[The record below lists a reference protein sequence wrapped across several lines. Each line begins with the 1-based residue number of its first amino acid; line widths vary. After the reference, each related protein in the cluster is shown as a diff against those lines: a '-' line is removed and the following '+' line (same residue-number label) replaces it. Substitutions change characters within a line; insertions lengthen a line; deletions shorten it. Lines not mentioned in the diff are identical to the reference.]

1 MICYSLVC
9 KENHTFESW
18 FANAKAYDKL
28 KEKNLLQCSVC
39 GSSKVEK
46 AIMAPNV
53 SPKTNVDT
61 VKEKPTLSEKGSE
74 SAIAKLKA
82 HIKNNSED
90 VGDEFAVIARQ
101 MFDGETP
108 ERSIHGKTSLSE
120 AKSLREDGV
129 PIIPIPW
136 FDRKTN

>member
-1 MICYSLVC
+1 MICYSLIC
-9 KENHTFESW
+9 SENHTFESW
-18 FANAKAYDKL
+18 FANTEAYDKL
-28 KEKNLLQCSVC
+28 EKQKLLACSVC
-39 GSSKVEK
+39 GTTNVKK

-53 SPKTNVDT
+53 SPKTKGDS
-61 VKEKPTLSEKGSE
+61 KPEKTQLSSPQYEKVISE
-74 SAIAKLKA
+74 LKN

-90 VGDEFAVIARQ
+90 VGNNFAVIARE
-101 MFDGETP
+101 MHEGDTP

-120 AKSLREDGV
+120 AKSLQEDGV